1 MEIQGRRSIL
11 LKGYDYTAAGGY
23 FVTIMAYQRDCV
35 FGEIEAGEMHIN
47 ALGRIVKECWQAI
60 PDHFPN
66 ADVDEFVVMP
76 NHIHGIIFLHYDMAT
91 MSTGGARHASP
102 LPARGTPS
110 RSLGAIIGSFKS
122 SVTRRAGRELNL
134 ANLWQRN
141 YYEHIIRDQRD
152 YERIT
157 GYIIETPR
165 NWEHDEENNH
175 PEI

>member
-66 ADVDEFVVMP
+66 ADVVEFVLMP
-76 NHIHGIIFLHYDMAT
+76 NHIHGIIFVFE
-91 MSTGGARHASP
+91 G
-102 LPARGTPS
+102 RGTIYRAPTTEE
-110 RSLGAIIGSFKS
+110 RFGKPVPGSLPTTVRTYKS
-122 SVTRRAGRELNL
+122 AVTRRAGRELNL
-134 ANLWQRN
+134 VNLWQRN
-141 YYEHIIRDQRD
+141 YYE
-152 YERIT
+152 RIV
-157 GYIIETPR
+157 GYILENPR
-165 NWEHDEENNH
+165 A
-175 PEI
+175 